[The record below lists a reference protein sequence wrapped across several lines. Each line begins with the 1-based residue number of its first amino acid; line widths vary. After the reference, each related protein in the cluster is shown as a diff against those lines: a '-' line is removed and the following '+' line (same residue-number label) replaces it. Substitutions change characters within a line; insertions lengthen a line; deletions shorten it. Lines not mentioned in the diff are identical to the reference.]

1 MGMYGAFLLS
11 QWSRAMIQENE
22 IVMLIIGLG
31 VFIFVL
37 GNRPQLK
44 RIPHADWF
52 LPAFYLLLAG
62 WILTVVE
69 NILWGEVLNYL
80 EHICYAAASLLL
92 AVWCWKVFRGKKEA
106 I

>member
-1 MGMYGAFLLS
+1 
-11 QWSRAMIQENE
+11 MIHESE

-31 VFIFVL
+31 VFIFIL

-44 RIPHADWF
+44 RIPYLDW
-52 LPAFYLLLAG
+52 LLAAFHVLLVG

-80 EHICYAAASLLL
+80 EHMCYAAASLLL
-92 AVWCWKVFRGKKEA
+92 AVWCWKVFRGNREA